1 MKSKLILV
9 VFFFVQLIL
18 FSQEAYQPMREW
30 SRWSIGIGA
39 SADWSYRYL
48 NETDLTITIGS
59 FTPQDLIEDRNE
71 FEKPSFGFTAGI
83 LSEYMISKRFSL
95 EFGVFYAKRGYQ
107 TGEIRLTDDTGTG
120 AGVSYAKWYYH
131 FMDIPVRINLLSK
144 LSERWFLS
152 SGLGITSNILIR
164 RGFKSHLE
172 WTSGRVEDYNDIY
185 TSDYDM
191 FNLSPTISISMGY
204 KLSDRSVIK
213 AGPTYRY
220 AILSPTETPIT
231 EHLYQLGFQCSY
243 SIRL

>member
-9 VFFFVQLIL
+9 IFFFAHLIL
-18 FSQEAYQPMREW
+18 FSQEADQPMMEW
-30 SRWSIGIGA
+30 RRWSIGIGA
-39 SADWSYRYL
+39 SADRSYRFL
-48 NETDLTITIGS
+48 NETDVINPNGS
-59 FTPQDLIEDRNE
+59 MSVEDFIKDRNE

-107 TGEIRLTDDTGTG
+107 TIEHGLTDDTGTG
-120 AGVSYAKWYYH
+120 AGISYSKWYYH
-131 FMDIPVRINLLSK
+131 FIDVPVCINVMSK

-172 WTSGRVEDYNDIY
+172 WTSGRVEDYNDVY

-191 FNLSPTISISMGY
+191 FNLSPTISISVGY

-213 AGPTYRY
+213 AGPTCRY
-220 AILSPTETPIT
+220 AILAPTETPVT